1 MGFDYNNIR
10 KNGETLI
17 ELITNYENCHK
28 KAEHKLSGKPEKKPS
43 EANCKTEM
51 NSLFDFFRKL
61 SYKEII
67 ELLCIM
73 CGGRDY
79 ALVNTSK
86 KIVSFAEQYNSFDGH
101 EKQLAIS
108 SLTEKNGLSVYL
120 KEGMK
125 YFRI

>member
-28 KAEHKLSGKPEKKPS
+28 KVEHKLSGEKGKKS
-43 EANCKTEM
+43 DTNYEECKIETD
-51 NSLFDFFRKL
+51 NLFDFFRKL

-67 ELLCIM
+67 ELLCIV

-79 ALVNTSK
+79 VLVNTSK
-86 KIVSFAEQYNSFDGH
+86 KIVSFAEQYN
-101 EKQLAIS
+101 
-108 SLTEKNGLSVYL
+108 
-120 KEGMK
+120 
-125 YFRI
+125 